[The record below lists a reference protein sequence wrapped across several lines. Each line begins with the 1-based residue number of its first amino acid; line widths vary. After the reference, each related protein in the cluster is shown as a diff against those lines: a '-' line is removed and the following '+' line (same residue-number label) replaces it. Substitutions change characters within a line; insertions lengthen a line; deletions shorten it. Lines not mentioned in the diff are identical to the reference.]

1 MSGSIRSCAAAMLA
15 ASLALALSACGEGAP
30 SPNPITTATSAPTA
44 NPAPTATDLRTAA
57 EQACA
62 AMKTLDYDVEYTAVS
77 TRQEGVLTVAARV
90 SDGDKHQVLT
100 SVTPSGTAHGETIQ
114 VDGVM
119 YSRESAQ
126 DNPAVL
132 GEWRIVGE
140 NMSRADPLPC
150 FAPET
155 IARAIALG
163 LSSKEPHYSAAAASI
178 GGSVLNEFWLDSSG
192 RLARWRRTVT
202 LSNETDASAAG
213 QNEDLEQIITNQTY
227 SGYGEPNVITAPV
240 PPTPTPTPTP
250 PTP

>member
-1 MSGSIRSCAAAMLA
+1 MSGSIRSCAAALLA
-15 ASLALALSACGEGAP
+15 ASLALALSACGEASP
-30 SPNPITTATSAPTA
+30 SPNPIPAATSAPTA
-44 NPAPTATDLRTAA
+44 NPTSTATDLRTLA
-57 EQACA
+57 EQTCE
-62 AMKTLDYDVEYTAVS
+62 AMKTLDYDVAYTAVS
-77 TRQEGVLTVAARV
+77 ARQEGVLTVIARV

-150 FAPET
+150 FEPET

-163 LSSKEPHYSAAAASI
+163 LSSEEPHHSAAAASI

-202 LSNETDASAAG
+202 LPNENGAGEASP
-213 QNEDLEQIITNQTY
+213 NEALEQVITNQTY

-240 PPTPTPTPTP
+240 LPTLTPTPTPTP
-250 PTP
+250 